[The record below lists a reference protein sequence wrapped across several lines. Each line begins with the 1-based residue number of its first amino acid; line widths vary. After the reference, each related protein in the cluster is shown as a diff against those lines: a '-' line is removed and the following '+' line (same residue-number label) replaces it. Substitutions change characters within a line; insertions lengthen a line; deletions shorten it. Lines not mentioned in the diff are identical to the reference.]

1 MLLESVHAHI
11 YLVNLVA
18 GAVSENTSRDEKPS
32 VLLGID
38 ESWAL
43 RQLLTL
49 DSNSAFCVLEWL
61 IEVHGMI
68 LDFNELVLMGLNSKL
83 YFNVLLKLLS
93 AVYLVENK
101 LVVEGISD
109 DFLEF
114 FSEWL
119 EVFVHLENILLA
131 IYNVHK
137 FGVIDLLLH
146 LKVDRRYL
154 FELFIKLL
162 VLLFNLCDHI
172 FLVLLLL
179 VVSLPELLLD
189 PLHLATGQF
198 EKLLCLNGL
207 LLVEV
212 ASELELLFDVAHR
225 IFDVLNVILHLVD
238 LLFGKVLEHLD
249 VVLGPTMVLETLSA
263 QGLCMAKAIVDVIVF
278 MFRTNVVV
286 ADDSAVVGDRTD
298 HGFSWKGLLVI
309 DLQICFNRE
318 IGKRFTSTTSSSC
331 KSTH

>member
-1 MLLESVHAHI
+1 MLIESVHAHI

-32 VLLGID
+32 VLFGID

-43 RQLLTL
+43 CQLITL
-49 DSNSAFCVLEWL
+49 DSNSASCVLEWL
-61 IEVHGMI
+61 VEVHGMI

-83 YFNVLLKLLS
+83 YCNVLLKLLS

-101 LVVEGISD
+101 FVVESISD
-109 DFLEF
+109 NFLEF
-114 FSEWL
+114 FSKWL
-119 EVFVHLENILLA
+119 EIFVHLENVLLA

-154 FELFIKLL
+154 FELFIELL
-162 VLLFNLCDHI
+162 MLLFNLCDHI
-172 FLVLLLL
+172 LLVFLLL
-179 VVSLPELLLD
+179 VVLLPELLFD
-189 PLHLATGQF
+189 SLHLATGQF
-198 EKLLCLNGL
+198 EKLLSLDGL

-212 ASELELLFDVAHR
+212 ASQLELLFDVAHR
-225 IFDVLNVILHLVD
+225 IFDVLNIILHLVH

-249 VVLGPTMVLETLSA
+249 VVLRSTMVLEALCT
-263 QGLCMAKAIVDVIVF
+263 QGLSMAKAIVDVIVF

-286 ADDSAVVGDRTD
+286 ADDSAVVRDRTD
-298 HGFSWKGLLVI
+298 H
-309 DLQICFNRE
+309 
-318 IGKRFTSTTSSSC
+318 
-331 KSTH
+331 